1 MLLTKDFLRVCQV
14 LIRKILLVPVMIIG
28 GWQKNSFIDYPGKIS
43 CVLFT
48 SGCNFECP
56 YCHNPDLVK
65 SKPKN
70 VLYLKCVYD
79 FLEARKGLLDG
90 VVISGGEPTL
100 HEELFLLCKRIHQMG
115 YPVKLDTNGSRPNVI
130 KKLID
135 EDMIDYIAMD
145 IKTDPY
151 EYSPLIQK
159 ECNPDHIL
167 SSIKIIMES
176 SLTYEFRT
184 TCVKPLVNTDIIEKI
199 SLCIKGATL
208 YVLQQFQKNHV
219 LNPEFFSEK
228 ERQYSHDELL
238 NFKSKAQ
245 LWVKKCIVR

>member
-1 MLLTKDFLRVCQV
+1 
-14 LIRKILLVPVMIIG
+14 MIIG

-56 YCHNPDLVK
+56 YCHNPDLVRN
-65 SKPKN
+65 KPTN
-70 VLYLKCVYD
+70 VLNLNDVYD

-90 VVISGGEPTL
+90 VVITGGEPTL
-100 HEELFLLCKRIHQMG
+100 HEELFPLCKKIHQMG
-115 YPVKLDTNGSRPNVI
+115 YPIKLDTNGSRPDVI

-135 EDMIDYIAMD
+135 EGMIDYVAMD

-151 EYSPLIQK
+151 EYAPIIQK

-176 SLTYEFRT
+176 PLTYEFRT
-184 TCVKPLVNTDIIEKI
+184 TCVKPLVDTNVVEKI
-199 SLCIKGATL
+199 SLSINGAML
-208 YVLQQFQKNHV
+208 YVLQQFQDNKV
-219 LNPEFFSEK
+219 LNPEFFREK
-228 ERQYSHDELL
+228 ERRYRYDELL
-238 NFKSKAQ
+238 NFKSIAQ
-245 LWVKKCIVR
+245 LRVKRCVVR